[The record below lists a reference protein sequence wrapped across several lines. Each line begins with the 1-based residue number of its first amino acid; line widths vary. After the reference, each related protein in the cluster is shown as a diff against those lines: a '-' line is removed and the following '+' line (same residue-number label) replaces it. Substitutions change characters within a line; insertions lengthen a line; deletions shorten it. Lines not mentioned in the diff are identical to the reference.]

1 MSSFRLAFFSAF
13 ACGAV
18 FLATPTAG
26 HAQTVVG
33 LQNLNFGNVI
43 PGVPTTVAPTDAVR
57 AGQFRISGVFIR
69 NVTISF
75 VLPTV
80 MTRTGPGPAATMP
93 ISFGNTDGGYSTLFQ
108 GNTPFNPN
116 TPYNETV
123 IFNATIVLG
132 GRVNPSPTQR
142 GGSYSANIVM
152 TVIFL

>member
-1 MSSFRLAFFSAF
+1 MNSTRLLGGLALGTAL
-13 ACGAV
+13 
-18 FLATPTAG
+18 LATPRMLA
-26 HAQTVVG
+26 AQTVVG
-33 LQNLNFGNVI
+33 VQNLDFGSVI

-80 MTRTGPGPAATMP
+80 MNGPLGATMP
-93 ISFGNTDGGYSTLFQ
+93 ITFTNTDGGFSTFLQ
-108 GNTPFNPN
+108 ANTPFNPH

-132 GRVNPSPTQR
+132 GRVAPAPTQR
-142 GGSYSANIVM
+142 GGAYTANIVI

>member
-1 MSSFRLAFFSAF
+1 LAA
-13 ACGAV
+13 
-18 FLATPTAG
+18 PTALR
-26 HAQTVVG
+26 AQTVVG

-43 PGVPTTVAPTDAVR
+43 PGVPTTVTPTDAVR

-69 NVTISF
+69 NVTIGF
-75 VLPTV
+75 TLPAV
-80 MTRTGPGPAATMP
+80 MNGPLGATMP
-93 ISFGNTDGGYSTLFQ
+93 ISFGNTDGGFSTVFQ
-108 GNTPFNPN
+108 ANTPFNPN

-132 GRVNPSPTQR
+132 GRVNPAPTQR